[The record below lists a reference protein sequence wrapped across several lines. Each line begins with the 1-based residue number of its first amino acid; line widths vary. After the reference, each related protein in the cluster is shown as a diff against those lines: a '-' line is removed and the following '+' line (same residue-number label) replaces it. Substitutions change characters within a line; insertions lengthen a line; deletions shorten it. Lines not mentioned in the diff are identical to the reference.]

1 MSSVDMASI
10 DSNRGA
16 KRAREARAALGLD
29 PAAPLRCLLTV
40 VEERAGLPVVV
51 TALPEDV
58 AGACYRDGDGAVL
71 WVNGSQFRPRQR
83 FTLAHELGH
92 AWCAHDGE
100 LELDTFATLNGRTS
114 SPFEVQA
121 NAFAAEFLLPRSG
134 MEEVVAGEPTLEE
147 VVVISAHYGVSA
159 IMVVYRLKQLRV
171 ASDRRTEQLRAE
183 VDEGL
188 HRDVFK
194 GLALKPRADRLG
206 AIDHLPYLSA
216 ALDGTHLSA
225 ALRGEAAVD
234 RRVAGGIG
242 RLLT

>member
-1 MSSVDMASI
+1 MASI

-40 VEERAGLPVVV
+40 VEERAGFPVVV
-51 TALPEDV
+51 TALPDDV
-58 AGACYRDGDGAVL
+58 AGACYRDAGGAVL

-92 AWCAHDGE
+92 AWCRHDGK
-100 LELDTFATLNGRTS
+100 LELDTFETLNGRTS

-134 MEEVVAGEPTLEE
+134 MEDVVAGEPTLEE

-159 IMVVYRLKQLRV
+159 VMVVYRLKQLRL
-171 ASDRRTEQLRAE
+171 ASDRRIEQLHAE
-183 VDEGL
+183 ADEGL
-188 HRDVFK
+188 HHDVFRRL
-194 GLALKPRADRLG
+194 GLTPLSDRLG
-206 AIDHLPYLSA
+206 AIDHLPYLSP
-216 ALDGTHLSA
+216 ALDGTSLGA
-225 ALRGEAAVD
+225 ALRGDAAVD
-234 RRVAGGIG
+234 QSVAGGIV

>member
-1 MSSVDMASI
+1 MASI

-16 KRAREARAALGLD
+16 KRAREAREALGLD

-40 VEERAGLPVVV
+40 VEQCAGLPVVV

-58 AGACYRDGDGAVL
+58 AGACYRNGAGAVL

-92 AWCAHDGE
+92 AWCKHDGD
-100 LELDTFATLNGRTS
+100 LEIDTFATLNGKTS
-114 SPFEVQA
+114 NPFEVQA

-134 MEEVVAGEPTLEE
+134 VEELVAGEPTLEE
-147 VVVISAHYGVSA
+147 VVVISAYYGVSA
-159 IMVVYRLKQLRV
+159 IMVVYRLKQLRM
-171 ASDRRTEQLRAE
+171 ASERRIEHLHGE
-183 VDEGL
+183 VDDGL
-188 HRDVFK
+188 HHAVFK
-194 GLALKPRADRLG
+194 GLGMTPLADRLG
-206 AIDHLPYLSA
+206 AIDHLPYLSP

-225 ALRGEAAVD
+225 ALRGDAAVD
-234 RRVAGGIG
+234 SGVAGAID